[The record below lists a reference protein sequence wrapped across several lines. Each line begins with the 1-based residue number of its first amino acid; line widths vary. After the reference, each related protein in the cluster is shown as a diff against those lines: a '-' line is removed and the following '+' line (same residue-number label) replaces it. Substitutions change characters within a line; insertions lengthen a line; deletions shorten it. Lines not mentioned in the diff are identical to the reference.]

1 LALSEPGTSL
11 FEEESDAIKEELS
24 RLHAQV
30 SARFTALLDLNGQI
44 IHLLGESQGLD
55 TTSLATLIAGSMA
68 ATGGLAKLLGENEF
82 SILFHEG
89 ERDNLHVALVAQR
102 WILVV
107 LFDRRSSIGLVRL
120 KAKKSVDVLV
130 PLVQKTFGRSSEER
144 RARQS
149 SPLSEITE
157 EDIERLFT

>member
-1 LALSEPGTSL
+1 MSL

-24 RLHAQV
+24 KLHAQV

-44 IHLLGESQGLD
+44 VHLLGESQGLD

-82 SILFHEG
+82 SIIFHEG
-89 ERDNLHVALVAQR
+89 ERDNLHIALVAQR

-120 KAKKSVDVLV
+120 KAKKSVEALV
-130 PLVQKTFGRSSEER
+130 PLVVKAFGRSSEER
-144 RARQS
+144 RARRS
-149 SPLSEITE
+149 SPLSDITE
-157 EDIERLFT
+157 EDIDRLFT